1 MNVVSEPGVEDLT
14 AIDRTVVS
22 HARFLEVRERRMRVR
37 AALTRQQPDAASPR
51 EADPKVTAVAG
62 AGHTRRDAPGTLEPG
77 AL

>member
-1 MNVVSEPGVEDLT
+1 MNVVPEPGVEDLT

-37 AALTRQQPDAASPR
+37 AALTRQRPDAASPR
-51 EADPKVTAVAG
+51 EADPAVTAVAG
-62 AGHTRRDAPGTLEPG
+62 AGHTRRDAAGAMEPS